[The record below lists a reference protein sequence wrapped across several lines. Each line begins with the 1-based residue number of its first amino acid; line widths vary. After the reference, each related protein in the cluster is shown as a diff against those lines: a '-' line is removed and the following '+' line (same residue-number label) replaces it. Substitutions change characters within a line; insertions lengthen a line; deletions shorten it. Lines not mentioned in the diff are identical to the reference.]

1 MSKLRALWLMS
12 LLVAMAALSSPRA
25 HAGWAAAWQ
34 APQSD
39 AFASVSVDRATL
51 RQVLTSH
58 APGSTLRVRFSNQF
72 CKSPVKIGAASIGHA
87 KGGAEVAGTPTSLTF
102 NGKASIELA
111 AGQVQYSDPASLT
124 VETMQRLTVSVYVD
138 GAVSALSRHFTGNEF
153 VWRGK
158 GNLTHEPLS
167 AKFDPINNTL
177 LASHV
182 LVDRI
187 EIDEANRPT
196 AQAVRVVAMFGDSI
210 TDGFMG
216 VAGLPLPS
224 TAPIGQDTRYPDFLQ
239 RRAQQ
244 KRLPLAFVSA
254 AISGNR
260 LLAGPALPMFG
271 PPGNSR
277 VQRDVLSLPGVTDA
291 IVLIGIND
299 LGFSMSPA
307 KTGQELIQGLATVVQ
322 QLKGAGLRVML
333 GTLTPALGTTYG
345 AAHGRAVI
353 DEERNKVN
361 AWIRSSGYAD
371 AVVDFDACLRDP
383 ANPSRLL
390 PAYDSGDHLHP
401 SAAGYNAMAECVDL
415 TSLR

>member
-1 MSKLRALWLMS
+1 
-12 LLVAMAALSSPRA
+12 
-25 HAGWAAAWQ
+25 
-34 APQSD
+34 
-39 AFASVSVDRATL
+39 
-51 RQVLTSH
+51 
-58 APGSTLRVRFSNQF
+58 
-72 CKSPVKIGAASIGHA
+72 
-87 KGGAEVAGTPTSLTF
+87 
-102 NGKASIELA
+102 
-111 AGQVQYSDPASLT
+111 
-124 VETMQRLTVSVYVD
+124 
-138 GAVSALSRHFTGNEF
+138 
-153 VWRGK
+153 
-158 GNLTHEPLS
+158 
-167 AKFDPINNTL
+167 
-177 LASHV
+177 
-182 LVDRI
+182 
-187 EIDEANRPT
+187 
-196 AQAVRVVAMFGDSI
+196 
-210 TDGFMG
+210 
-216 VAGLPLPS
+216 
-224 TAPIGQDTRYPDFLQ
+224 
-239 RRAQQ
+239 
-244 KRLPLAFVSA
+244 
-254 AISGNR
+254 
-260 LLAGPALPMFG
+260 
-271 PPGNSR
+271 
-277 VQRDVLSLPGVTDA
+277 VTDA

>member
-1 MSKLRALWLMS
+1 MHDKPERFSGHGHAFSTRKTHMSKLRALWLMS

-72 CKSPVKIGAASIGHA
+72 GKSPVKIGAASIGHA

-187 EIDEANRPT
+187 EIDEATRPT

-277 VQRDVLSLPGVTDA
+277 VQRCD
-291 IVLIGIND
+291 
-299 LGFSMSPA
+299 
-307 KTGQELIQGLATVVQ
+307 
-322 QLKGAGLRVML
+322 RC
-333 GTLTPALGTTYG
+333 
-345 AAHGRAVI
+345 HRA
-353 DEERNKVN
+353 DR
-361 AWIRSSGYAD
+361 
-371 AVVDFDACLRDP
+371 
-383 ANPSRLL
+383 
-390 PAYDSGDHLHP
+390 HQ
-401 SAAGYNAMAECVDL
+401 
-415 TSLR
+415 